1 MHGFPQLA
9 VRDARTRGYSVKALE
24 TARRMLVQAYYG
36 AMFVRTVEDKKNITE
51 TVSDTL
57 DLGSGEVE
65 WTVYVFDVKDDAKG
79 AQLMQSRNGNTG
91 IVMDLSHSEFRNLWM
106 QSRH

>member
-1 MHGFPQLA
+1 MHGFPQSTIHN
-9 VRDARTRGYSVKALE
+9 ARERGYSVKSLE

-36 AMFVRTVEDKKNITE
+36 AMFAGTVGDKDDVTDVVWE
-51 TVSDTL
+51 TI
-57 DLGSGEVE
+57 DLNGSEVE